1 MYDNLNAHIILL
13 IFFIVPQL
21 VFFNVTSADNGRSFL
36 FQWELKFTG
45 GSPVTSFD
53 IIITSL
59 NMDQVRLSPNITSNQ
74 FLYEGLEPNTQY
86 FIQIEIQN
94 DIGTNFDNVTMT
106 TKRGPPS
113 RPLKPA
119 ISDIQ
124 IHSVRMSFII
134 ESVGSEAIDYYLVN
148 ISNGNREVLNQL
160 RIESNHDFVLSST
173 PIDSNGQSVAL
184 LISPLDSNT
193 EYSFS
198 VSAGGTR
205 GNGMFSEYSD
215 NITTRKCSLSLS
227 IYLSVCLSV
236 SLSLSVSLC
245 LSLCLCLSL
254 SLSVS
259 VSLCLSLSLSVS
271 LAGLLWLYS

>member
-1 MYDNLNAHIILL
+1 MYNNLDAHNIILL

-53 IIITSL
+53 IIITSP
-59 NMDQVRLSPNITSNQ
+59 NSDQVRLSPNISSNQ
-74 FLYEGLEPNTQY
+74 LLYEGLEPNTQY
-86 FIQIEIQN
+86 FIQIEIEN
-94 DIGTNFDNVTMT
+94 EIGTSFDNVTMT

-124 IHSVRMSFII
+124 IHSVHMSFTIA
-134 ESVGSEAIDYYLVN
+134 SVGSETIDYYLVN

-160 RIESNHDFVLSST
+160 RIESSHDFVLSST
-173 PIDSNGQSVAL
+173 QTDSNGQSVVL

-193 EYSFS
+193 VYSFS

-205 GNGMFSEYSD
+205 GNGMFSEHSD
-215 NITTRKCSLSLS
+215 NITTRKH
-227 IYLSVCLSV
+227 
-236 SLSLSVSLC
+236 
-245 LSLCLCLSL
+245 
-254 SLSVS
+254 
-259 VSLCLSLSLSVS
+259 
-271 LAGLLWLYS
+271 